1 MFKNILFVLHAF
13 FIIIFELFLFGLFRD
28 YSSFIDRLTGKLA
41 NINILY
47 VKMFQAFALNNSLI
61 DDKINNKLM
70 RFTDNAPWSYDD
82 FDHHALFKVE
92 DDYNLVFKD
101 GMEPINSG
109 MISLVFKAYRA
120 KTDEIVIIKMKRQ
133 NIEEKLSE
141 ALENLLFFI
150 YILSFVLDIQKY
162 NIQELINKN
171 VDLITS
177 QTVFEK
183 EVQNMIKMTN
193 NCKNL
198 RYVKI
203 PRVYVDVTT
212 KYPNI
217 IMMEYM
223 DGITIN
229 KIAKEDYES
238 FAKQVMKLGFVT
250 TLIHGVCH
258 GDLHSG
264 NILFIKDQNDEKYTH
279 KIGILDFGIV
289 YEIEESFRHN
299 LFLITEMF
307 KSSPD
312 QLANKLLYS
321 GLIEPVEIIK
331 NLPKKHYDNL
341 IQLIST
347 IVTETLHNS
356 KEVNQLKIYKFLSV
370 FNKYINDNK
379 LLELGLRISDNF
391 LKTQMSIAMAHGV
404 TLTLCNNDFIT
415 LADNVINE
423 LFHTKML
430 LAD

>member
-13 FIIIFELFLFGLFRD
+13 FIIMFELFLFGLFRD

-47 VKMFQAFALNNSLI
+47 VKMFQAFALNNSMI

-82 FDHHALFKVE
+82 YDHYALFKIE
-92 DDYNLVFKD
+92 DDYNLIFKD
-101 GMEPINSG
+101 GIEPINSG

-133 NIEEKLSE
+133 NIEEKLNE

-150 YILSFVLDIQKY
+150 YLLSFVLDIQKY

-203 PRVYVDVTT
+203 PKVYADVTT

-217 IMMEYM
+217 IMMDYLE
-223 DGITIN
+223 GVTIN
-229 KIAKEDYES
+229 KIANEDYEP

-264 NILFIKDQNDEKYTH
+264 NILFIKDENDEKYTH

-299 LFLITEMF
+299 LFLVTEMF
-307 KSSPD
+307 KSSSD
-312 QLANKLLYS
+312 ELAHKLLYS

-347 IVTETLHNS
+347 IVTETLYNS
-356 KEVNQLKIYKFLSV
+356 KEVNQLKIYKFLSI

-430 LAD
+430 LED

>member
-1 MFKNILFVLHAF
+1 MLKAF
-13 FIIIFELFLFGLFRD
+13 GIIMFELFLFCLFRD
-28 YSSFIDRLTGKLA
+28 YSSFIDRLTGKLS

-70 RFTDNAPWSYDD
+70 RFTDNAPWTYDD
-82 FDHHALFKVE
+82 LDHVTLFKIE
-92 DDYNLVFKD
+92 TDYNLVFKD

-120 KTDEIVIIKMKRQ
+120 KTDEVVIIKMRRM
-133 NIEEKLSE
+133 NIEAKLDE
-141 ALENLLFFI
+141 ALENLLFFV
-150 YILSFVLDIQKY
+150 YILSFVLNIQKY
-162 NIQELINKN
+162 NIHELINKN

-177 QTVFEK
+177 QTNFEK
-183 EVQNMIKMTN
+183 ELQNMIKMTN

-203 PRVYVDVTT
+203 PKVYPEITE

-217 IMMEYM
+217 IIMDYL

-229 KIAKEDYES
+229 KVKKEDYEP

-250 TLIHGVCH
+250 TLVHGVCH

-264 NILFIKDQNDEKYTH
+264 NILFIKDENDEKYPH
-279 KIGILDFGIV
+279 KIGVLDFGIV
-289 YEIEESFRHN
+289 YEIEETFRHN
-299 LFLITEMF
+299 LFCISEMF
-307 KSSPD
+307 KTTPD
-312 QLANKLLYS
+312 DLAHKLLYS
-321 GLIEPVEIIK
+321 GLIEPIEIIK
-331 NLPKKHYDNL
+331 QLPKHHYDNL
-341 IQLIST
+341 IQIISK
-347 IVTETLHNS
+347 VVAETLHNS
-356 KEVNQLKIYKFLSV
+356 KSFNQIKIYKFVSI
-370 FNKYINDNK
+370 FNTYVSNNK
-379 LLELGLRISDNF
+379 LLEIGLRISHNF

-404 TLTLCNNDFIT
+404 TMTLSNDDFII

-430 LAD
+430 IED